1 MKVLFISQDDL
12 VVEELA
18 LGLRLRWPGLLPLHA
33 AKGPAVKSALSNEE
47 PDLVMVCGDVP
58 GLDVWSAIDHIRRLH
73 DTPIVVCTNRSGEME
88 VVKALEAGADEFIRM
103 PCNLLEVVARVMAL
117 MRRVGRIREQTNG
130 TVMSCGDLAINPGTR
145 EAFLGS
151 ARLPLT
157 PTEFKLLYLLVKNR
171 HVTLTQEFIQRV
183 IWAGD
188 VGAAAAVKKYI
199 QRLRRK
205 LGDDAQNPTWIDT
218 VYGVGYRFL
227 SPAATTAA

>member
-18 LGLRLRWPGLLPLHA
+18 LGLRLRWPGLLPLYA
-33 AKGPAVKSALSNEE
+33 AKGPAVKSALSKEE
-47 PDLVMVCGDVP
+47 PVLVMVCGDVP
-58 GLDVWSAIDHIRRLH
+58 GLDAWSAIDHIRRLH
-73 DTPIVVCTNRSGEME
+73 DTPTVVCTNRPGEME

-117 MRRVGRIREQTNG
+117 MRRVGRIKQQTDG

-171 HVTLTQEFIQRV
+171 HVTLT
-183 IWAGD
+183 
-188 VGAAAAVKKYI
+188 
-199 QRLRRK
+199 
-205 LGDDAQNPTWIDT
+205 
-218 VYGVGYRFL
+218 
-227 SPAATTAA
+227 

>member
-1 MKVLFISQDDL
+1 MKVLFISQDDHE
-12 VVEELA
+12 VEQLA
-18 LGLRLRWPGLLPLHA
+18 LALRLRWPGLQSLSA
-33 AKGPAVKSALSNEE
+33 AKGAAVKSALGREE
-47 PDLVMVCGDVP
+47 PDLVMVCSDVP
-58 GLDVWSAIDHIRRLH
+58 GMDVWSAIDYVRRLH
-73 DTPIVVCTNRSGEME
+73 DTPIVVCTERSGEME

-117 MRRVGRIREQTNG
+117 MRRVGRIREQTDG
-130 TVMSCGDLAINPGTR
+130 TVMSCGDLAINPSTR

-157 PTEFKLLYLLVKNR
+157 PTEFKLLYLLAKNR
-171 HVTLTQEFIQRV
+171 HVTLTQEFIQRI

-205 LGDDAQNPTWIDT
+205 LGDDARNPTWIDT
-218 VYGVGYRFL
+218 VHGVGYRFL

>member
-1 MKVLFISQDDL
+1 
-12 VVEELA
+12 
-18 LGLRLRWPGLLPLHA
+18 
-33 AKGPAVKSALSNEE
+33 
-47 PDLVMVCGDVP
+47 
-58 GLDVWSAIDHIRRLH
+58 
-73 DTPIVVCTNRSGEME
+73 
-88 VVKALEAGADEFIRM
+88 
-103 PCNLLEVVARVMAL
+103 
-117 MRRVGRIREQTNG
+117 
-130 TVMSCGDLAINPGTR
+130 MSCGDLAINPGTR

-188 VGAAAAVKKYI
+188 VVAAAAVKKYI